1 MQWVWVALAGAL
13 GAVARFGVH
22 QVVTSSLGQHSTLAT
37 LSVNVLGS
45 GLLGVLAGLAMMP
58 GVLSPSARLVL
69 GMGFLGAFTTF
80 STFSVETVDLL
91 RSGKMMAAL
100 GNVGANVVLGVV
112 AAWIG
117 YSAVQS
123 LWGQGGGS

>member
-13 GAVARFGVH
+13 GALARFGVH
-22 QVVTSSLGQHSTLAT
+22 QMVTLALGQHSTLAT

-45 GLLGVLAGLAMMP
+45 GLLGVLAALAMMP

-69 GMGFLGAFTTF
+69 SMGFLGAFTTF
-80 STFSVETVDLL
+80 STFSVETLDLL
-91 RSGKMMAAL
+91 RSGKMMAAF

-112 AAWIG
+112 AAWLG
-117 YSAVQS
+117 YSGIQS
-123 LWGQGGGS
+123 LWGSGGGS

>member
-13 GAVARFGVH
+13 GAMARFGVH
-22 QVVTSSLGQHSTLAT
+22 QVVTLSLGQHATLAT

-45 GLLGVLAGLAMMP
+45 GLLGMLAGLAMMP
-58 GVLSPSARLVL
+58 GVLSPSVRLVL

-100 GNVGANVVLGVV
+100 ANMGANVVLGVV
-112 AAWIG
+112 AAWLG

-123 LWGQGGGS
+123 LCGQGGGS